1 MDGSVP
7 LIYLGLVLSIFVS
20 GILILYC
27 ILIFIAKHGKLRIS
41 KYLYATI
48 RANLIFNIILLPVV
62 LLAARTIIG
71 YGPLPYV
78 FYTVLA
84 ISTLIFFVAKSRYE
98 ESNRL

>member
-7 LIYLGLVLSIFVS
+7 LIYAGLVLSIFVS
-20 GILILYC
+20 CILILYS
-27 ILIFIAKHGKLRIS
+27 ILILITKRGESRIS
-41 KYLYATI
+41 KYLYAII

-62 LLAARTIIG
+62 LLSAQTIIG
-71 YGPLPYV
+71 YGPLPYI

-98 ESNRL
+98 ESNKL